1 MWELFQ
7 NAGMV
12 AWPLGVCSVLALA
25 IIIERAI
32 TLWRLQAIEDRASM
46 IIQIATEKGDD
57 AMLRDPQ
64 IAAAPITQIAHS
76 LSELR
81 GASEETIMQ
90 AATIAIS
97 LQRLRLRRY
106 LGTLATIGSTA
117 PFIGLF
123 GTVVGIMMAFHDMGA
138 GGAGPDSASLMRGI
152 SEALSATA
160 LGLLVAVPSV
170 VAYNYFVGRV
180 QALVLHIHG
189 HVARVAP
196 LLRAAEREEA
206 GHRMG
211 TR

>member
-97 LQRLRLRRY
+97 LQRRRY

-123 GTVVGIMMAFHDMGA
+123 GTVIGIMVAFHDMGA
-138 GGAGPDSASLMRGI
+138 GGAGPDSSTLMRGI

-196 LLRAAEREEA
+196 LIRGAEREGA
-206 GHRMG
+206 GQRVG